1 MSKNQKTRK
10 NKSPATTSA
19 DGGVA
24 VKTRKVIDVTK
35 YGQLPTKAAKI
46 RAMANDGHSTGD
58 IARSLGVIYQHAYNT
73 VKRGLKAA

>member
-1 MSKNQKTRK
+1 MSKNRKTQ
-10 NKSPATTSA
+10 NKKAPATTSA

-24 VKTRKVIDVTK
+24 VKTRKVIDTNK
-35 YGQLPTKAAKI
+35 YKNLPTKAAKI
-46 RAMANDGHSTGD
+46 RAMSADGHSVGD